1 MPTASL
7 LPERGGS
14 KGARLAM
21 AKKEKKPKVEELEA
35 EKPAGEGEAGAAP
48 AKKKMAGKTLVLFI
62 ILPAL
67 LVLGGGGAA
76 AMMLL
81 GGKPAAAEGG
91 KEAGKGGDKKA
102 AAKKN
107 GDKKDE
113 KKKEGKEGE
122 NKAAADAPKDG
133 IKLGTLTVGEDGAP
147 SYYTMPKMI
156 VNLAG
161 AAEGDRQLLL
171 ELELVLEA
179 SDPASFDTM
188 PAMMPRVVDQ
198 FQSFLRELRIEDLNG
213 SAGSYRLRLELLKRF
228 NTVMA
233 PAKIDAVLIEGIL
246 VQ

>member
-1 MPTASL
+1 
-7 LPERGGS
+7 
-14 KGARLAM
+14 M
-21 AKKEKKPKVEELEA
+21 AKKEKKPKLEEPEA
-35 EKPAGEGEAGAAP
+35 EKPVAEGEEGATP

-81 GGKPAAAEGG
+81 GGKPAQAEGA
-91 KEAGKGGDKKA
+91 KDAGKGGDKKSA
-102 AAKKN
+102 GKKKD
-107 GDKKDE
+107 DKKDDKNKGGE
-113 KKKEGKEGE
+113 GEGKT
-122 NKAAADAPKDG
+122 AVSAQDG
-133 IKLGTLTVGEDGAP
+133 VKLGTLTVGQDGAP

-156 VNLAG
+156 VNLSG
-161 AAEGDRQLLL
+161 TAEGDRQLLL

-198 FQSFLRELRIEDLNG
+198 FQSFLRELRVEDLNG

>member
-1 MPTASL
+1 
-7 LPERGGS
+7 
-14 KGARLAM
+14 M
-21 AKKEKKPKVEELEA
+21 AKKEKKPKLEEPEA
-35 EKPAGEGEAGAAP
+35 EKPAAEGEEGAAP
-48 AKKKMAGKTLVLFI
+48 AKKKMAGKTLILFI

-67 LVLGGGGAA
+67 LVLSGGGAA
-76 AMMLL
+76 AMLLL
-81 GGKPAAAEGG
+81 GGKPAQAEGA
-91 KEAGKGGDKKA
+91 KEAGKG
-102 AAKKN
+102 AKKPTAKKKEE
-107 GDKKDE
+107 KKDE
-113 KKKEGKEGE
+113 KKKDGHGGEGE
-122 NKAAADAPKDG
+122 DKAAADAPVDG
-133 IKLGTLTVGEDGAP
+133 IKLGTLTVGEDGEP

-161 AAEGDRQLLL
+161 TAEGDRQLLL

-198 FQSFLRELRIEDLNG
+198 FQSFLRELRVEDLNG

-233 PAKIDAVLIEGIL
+233 PAKIDAVLIQGIL

>member
-1 MPTASL
+1 
-7 LPERGGS
+7 
-14 KGARLAM
+14 M
-21 AKKEKKPKVEELEA
+21 AKKEKKPKVEEPEA
-35 EKPAGEGEAGAAP
+35 EKPAGEGEEGAAP

-102 AAKKN
+102 AAKKK
-107 GDKKDE
+107 GEKKDE
-113 KKKEGKEGE
+113 KKKDGKEGE
-122 NKAAADAPKDG
+122 DKAAADAPKDG

-161 AAEGDRQLLL
+161 TAEGDRQLLL

>member
-1 MPTASL
+1 
-7 LPERGGS
+7 
-14 KGARLAM
+14 M
-21 AKKEKKPKVEELEA
+21 AKKEKTPKLEEPEA
-35 EKPAGEGEAGAAP
+35 EKPAAEGEEGAAP
-48 AKKKMAGKTLVLFI
+48 AKKKMAGKTLILFI

-67 LVLGGGGAA
+67 LVLSGGGAA
-76 AMMLL
+76 AMLLL
-81 GGKPAAAEGG
+81 GGKPAQAEGA
-91 KEAGKGGDKKA
+91 KDAGKG
-102 AAKKN
+102 AKKPTAKKKEE
-107 GDKKDE
+107 KKDE
-113 KKKEGKEGE
+113 KKKDGHGGEGE
-122 NKAAADAPKDG
+122 DKAAADAPVDG
-133 IKLGTLTVGEDGAP
+133 IKLGTLTVGEDGEP

-161 AAEGDRQLLL
+161 TAEGDRQLLL

-198 FQSFLRELRIEDLNG
+198 FQSFLRELRVEDLNG

-233 PAKIDAVLIEGIL
+233 PAKIDAVLVEGIL

>member
-1 MPTASL
+1 
-7 LPERGGS
+7 
-14 KGARLAM
+14 M
-21 AKKEKKPKVEELEA
+21 AKKEKKPKLEEPEA
-35 EKPAGEGEAGAAP
+35 EKPAAEGEEGAAP
-48 AKKKMAGKTLVLFI
+48 AKKKMAGKTLILFI

-67 LVLGGGGAA
+67 LVLSGGGAA
-76 AMMLL
+76 AMLLL
-81 GGKPAAAEGG
+81 GGKPAQAEGA
-91 KEAGKGGDKKA
+91 KDAGKG
-102 AAKKN
+102 AKKPTAKKKEE
-107 GDKKDE
+107 KKDE
-113 KKKEGKEGE
+113 KKKDGHGGEGE
-122 NKAAADAPKDG
+122 DKAAADAPVDG
-133 IKLGTLTVGEDGAP
+133 IKLGTLTVGEDGEP

-161 AAEGDRQLLL
+161 TAEGDRQLLL

-198 FQSFLRELRIEDLNG
+198 FQSFLRELRVEDLNG

-233 PAKIDAVLIEGIL
+233 PAKIDAVLIQGIL

>member
-1 MPTASL
+1 
-7 LPERGGS
+7 
-14 KGARLAM
+14 M
-21 AKKEKKPKVEELEA
+21 AKKEKKPKVEEPEA
-35 EKPAGEGEAGAAP
+35 EKPAAEGEEGAAP
-48 AKKKMAGKTLVLFI
+48 ARKKMAGKTLVLFV

-76 AMMLL
+76 AMLLL
-81 GGKPAAAEGG
+81 GGKPAQAEGA
-91 KEAGKGGDKKA
+91 KETGKGEKKP
-102 AAKKN
+102 AAKKK
-107 GDKKDE
+107 DEKKDE
-113 KKKEGKEGE
+113 KKKEGHGGEGE
-122 NKAAADAPKDG
+122 DKAAADAPKDG

-147 SYYTMPKMI
+147 SYYSMPKMI

-161 AAEGDRQLLL
+161 TAEGDRQLLL

-198 FQSFLRELRIEDLNG
+198 FQSFLRELRVEDLNG

>member
-1 MPTASL
+1 
-7 LPERGGS
+7 
-14 KGARLAM
+14 M
-21 AKKEKKPKVEELEA
+21 AKKEKKPKTEEPEA
-35 EKPAGEGEAGAAP
+35 DKPAVEGEEGAPP
-48 AKKKMAGKTLVLFI
+48 ARKKLAGKTLVLFI

-81 GGKPAAAEGG
+81 GGKPAQAEGAKDAEAKKGDHKAAE
-91 KEAGKGGDKKA
+91 KKKA
-102 AAKKN
+102 
-107 GDKKDE
+107 E
-113 KKKEGKEGE
+113 KKKEGHGAEGE
-122 NKAAADAPKDG
+122 AKAAEGAEATKDG
-133 IKLGTLTVGEDGAP
+133 IRLGTLTVGEDGAP

-161 AAEGDRQLLL
+161 AAEGDRQRLL

-179 SDPASFDTM
+179 SDPAAFDTM

-198 FQSFLRELRIEDLNG
+198 FQAFLRELRLDDLDG

-233 PAKIDAVLIEGIL
+233 PAKIDAVLIEGML

>member
-1 MPTASL
+1 
-7 LPERGGS
+7 
-14 KGARLAM
+14 M
-21 AKKEKKPKVEELEA
+21 AKKEKKSKAEEADA
-35 EKPAGEGEAGAAP
+35 EKPAAEGEEGAAP

-81 GGKPAAAEGG
+81 GGKPATAEGA
-91 KEAGKGGDKKA
+91 KTAGKDGEKKPV
-102 AAKKN
+102 KKKEE
-107 GDKKDE
+107 KKSE
-113 KKKEGKEGE
+113 KKKEGHGAEGEGKEG
-122 NKAAADAPKDG
+122 AADAPKDG

-147 SYYTMPKMI
+147 SYYTMPKII

-161 AAEGDRQLLL
+161 AAEGERERLL

-179 SDPASFDTM
+179 SDPAAFDAM
-188 PAMMPRVVDQ
+188 PSMMPRVIDQ
-198 FQSFLRELRIEDLNG
+198 FQTFLRELRVDDLNG

-228 NTVMA
+228 NMVMA
-233 PAKIDAVLIEGIL
+233 PAKIDAVLVEGIL

>member
-1 MPTASL
+1 
-7 LPERGGS
+7 
-14 KGARLAM
+14 
-21 AKKEKKPKVEELEA
+21 
-35 EKPAGEGEAGAAP
+35 
-48 AKKKMAGKTLVLFI
+48 
-62 ILPAL
+62 
-67 LVLGGGGAA
+67 
-76 AMMLL
+76 
-81 GGKPAAAEGG
+81 
-91 KEAGKGGDKKA
+91 
-102 AAKKN
+102 
-107 GDKKDE
+107 
-113 KKKEGKEGE
+113 
-122 NKAAADAPKDG
+122 
-133 IKLGTLTVGEDGAP
+133 
-147 SYYTMPKMI
+147 MPKMI

-161 AAEGDRQLLL
+161 TAEGDRQLLL

>member
-1 MPTASL
+1 
-7 LPERGGS
+7 
-14 KGARLAM
+14 M
-21 AKKEKKPKVEELEA
+21 AKKEKKPKVEEPEA
-35 EKPAGEGEAGAAP
+35 EKPAAEGEEGAAP
-48 AKKKMAGKTLVLFI
+48 AKKKMAGKTLILFI

-67 LVLGGGGAA
+67 LVLSGGGAA
-76 AMMLL
+76 AMLLL
-81 GGKPAAAEGG
+81 GGKPAQAEGA
-91 KEAGKGGDKKA
+91 KEAGKG
-102 AAKKN
+102 AKKPTAKKKEE
-107 GDKKDE
+107 KKDE
-113 KKKEGKEGE
+113 KKKDGHGGEGE
-122 NKAAADAPKDG
+122 DKAAADAPVDG
-133 IKLGTLTVGEDGAP
+133 IKLGTLTVGEDGEP

-161 AAEGDRQLLL
+161 TAEGDRQLLL

-198 FQSFLRELRIEDLNG
+198 FQSFLRELRVEDLNG

-233 PAKIDAVLIEGIL
+233 PAKIDAVLIQGIL